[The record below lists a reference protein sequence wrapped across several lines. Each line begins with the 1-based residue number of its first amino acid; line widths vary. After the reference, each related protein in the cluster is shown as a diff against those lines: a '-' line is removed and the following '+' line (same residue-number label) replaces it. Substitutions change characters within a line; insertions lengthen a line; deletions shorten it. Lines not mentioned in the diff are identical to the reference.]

1 MPALSVALALAL
13 GQVPPPQLAQ
23 PGSTATLTAKNAE
36 FESETHRVKAQGDV
50 ELRTGGIAVRADALE
65 YDTETREGTASG
77 SVTAVDGNLVAVGR
91 EASFSLLGEMRLT
104 VRWADLF
111 QKLAGERPT
120 LERVR
125 DPQSARS
132 FGHNAFV
139 IRAEE
144 LERAGPGHVKARS
157 MRISSCDCAGAAP
170 DWSIGAKRA
179 DLLAG
184 ERALLY
190 WAAFYVKDIPVL
202 PLPVLYIPLSE
213 RRTGFLMPRPGFIPG
228 GGFAIDEPFFL
239 TLGRSWDLTL
249 EGGYHFGADQKT
261 KTLPDGSEVAEQ
273 RVGTRGVR
281 LAAELRYAPSDTT
294 AGRLKVMAIDDRH
307 CDVAAN
313 GSLLGPRG
321 WRGELLARHSTVLR
335 ERVLLRADVNLVSD
349 RNLLTDEPLDAVV
362 GTFQTWTRSLALG
375 EVIGRG
381 VLLGG
386 AATFYQD
393 LGAAQAQALVR
404 PDTRVMGQGAAV
416 TLQRPGLAFFDVP
429 PARLLGPV
437 NVGLEASVARY
448 QPFSLFT
455 GPAPSQIVSRTR
467 AVATPTASWS
477 PFTGG
482 PLRGEVYGWLRAEA
496 SAIGGGSDSEP
507 ASGLSGRGV
516 AGAYVGTELSRIY
529 GGLWRH
535 TIAPRLEVR
544 ALTGR
549 FGEPLKLVGSPG
561 CQVSSHNLLADQAVI
576 PRDEY
581 DLLPAQACNVPGTP
595 VPPDSEPRV
604 IDLPMIPESARVEGV
619 ASVTTR
625 LQRRGGGDVARLEVG
640 QDYDLREGQAAD
652 LFGRLDLLIGRLSL
666 TAQGRY
672 DWLLHKVA
680 FLSAQVGLSDA
691 RGDAVSARYDWLLG
705 TLTDQLRSTV
715 DDLFGPRAIPAEAM
729 SQGVDVNQI
738 GSRNT
743 VSLGASAVVFKGLSL
758 NGAAFIAPNPP
769 EGSPVVTLLSGGVV
783 LGRTCNECWRLEV
796 GGTLSPSTTD
806 FFAHGGVRVLLE
818 LKNLGAFGN

>member
-13 GQVPPPQLAQ
+13 GQIPPPQLAQ
-23 PGSTATLTAKNAE
+23 PGSTATITAKNAE
-36 FESETHRVKAQGDV
+36 LESETRRVKAQGDV

-77 SVTAVDGNLVAVGR
+77 SVTAVDGNLVMVGR
-91 EASFSLLGEMRLT
+91 EASFSLLGEMQLT
-104 VRWADLF
+104 VRWVDLF
-111 QKLAGERPT
+111 QKLARERPT
-120 LERVR
+120 LESVR

-132 FGHNAFV
+132 FGHNDFV

-190 WAAFYVKDIPVL
+190 WAAFYVKNIPVL

-213 RRTGFLMPRPGFIPG
+213 RRTGFLMPRPGFTPAG
-228 GGFAIDEPFFL
+228 TFAIDQPFFL

-249 EGGYHFGADQKT
+249 EGGYHFGAEEKVV
-261 KTLPDGSEVAEQ
+261 TLPDGHKVAEK
-273 RVGTRGVR
+273 RVGTRGLR

-307 CDVAAN
+307 RDVADN
-313 GSLLGPRG
+313 HFLGPRG
-321 WRGELLARHSTVLR
+321 WRGELSARHSTVLA

-362 GTFQTWTRSLALG
+362 GSFQTWTRSLALAQ
-375 EVIGRG
+375 VIGRG
-381 VLLGG
+381 ALLGG

-393 LGAAQAQALVR
+393 LGAAVR

-416 TLQRPGLAFFDVP
+416 TLQRPALAFFNVP

-496 SAIGGGSDSEP
+496 SAIGRGSDSEP

-549 FGEPLKLVGSPG
+549 FGEPLKLVGRPG
-561 CQVSSHNLLADQAVI
+561 CQVRSGVPFKKQAVI

-581 DLLPAQACNVPGTP
+581 DLLPSQACEVDNIFLP
-595 VPPDSEPRV
+595 V
-604 IDLPMIPESARVEGV
+604 IPESARVEGV
-619 ASVTTR
+619 ASVATR
-625 LQRRGGGDVARLEVG
+625 LQRRGGGDIARLEVG

-652 LFGRLDLLIGRLSL
+652 LFGRLDLLIGRLSFM
-666 TAQGRY
+666 AQGRY
-672 DWLLHKVA
+672 DWLLHKMA
-680 FLSAQVGLSDA
+680 FLTAQVGFSDA
-691 RGDAVSARYDWLLG
+691 RGDAVGVSYNWILE
-705 TLTDQLRSTV
+705 TLTDRLRSSV
-715 DDLFGPRAIPAEAM
+715 DDLFGPRAIPAETM
-729 SQGVDVNQI
+729 DQGVNPSKLEID
-738 GSRNT
+738 SMNT
-743 VSLGASAVVFKGLSL
+743 VNLTATVVVFKGFSL
-758 NGAAFIAPNPP
+758 NGAAAIAPNPP
-769 EGSPVVTLLSGGVV
+769 EESPVVTSISAGVV
-783 LGRTCNECWRLEV
+783 LGKRCNDCWRLEV
-796 GGTLSPSTTD
+796 GGTLSPSTTN
-806 FFAHGGVRVLLE
+806 FFAYGGVRVLLD
-818 LKNLGAFGN
+818 LKNLGTFGY

>member
-13 GQVPPPQLAQ
+13 GQLEPPQLAQ
-23 PGSTATLTAKNAE
+23 PGSTATITAKNAE
-36 FESETHRVKAQGDV
+36 LESETHRVKAQGDV

-65 YDTETREGTASG
+65 YETEAREGTASG
-77 SVTAVDGNLVAVGR
+77 SVTAVDGNLVMVGQ

-104 VRWADLF
+104 VRWVDLF

-120 LERVR
+120 LESVR

-144 LERAGPGHVKARS
+144 LERAGSGHVKARS

-184 ERALLY
+184 KRALLY

-213 RRTGFLMPRPGFIPG
+213 RRTGFLMPRPGFTPG
-228 GGFAIDEPFFL
+228 GGFSIDEPFFL
-239 TLGRSWDLTL
+239 TLGRSWDVTL
-249 EGGYHFGADQKT
+249 EGGYHFGAEEKT
-261 KTLPDGSEVAEQ
+261 VTLPDGREVPENGK
-273 RVGTRGVR
+273 RMGTRGVR
-281 LAAELRYAPSDTT
+281 LAADLRYAPSDTT

-307 CDVAAN
+307 RDIAVN
-313 GSLLGPRG
+313 GAFAGPRG
-321 WRGELLARHSTVLR
+321 WRGELLARHSTVLA

-349 RNLLTDEPLDAVV
+349 WNLLTDEPLDAVV
-362 GTFQTWTRSLALG
+362 GSFQTWTRSLALA

-381 VLLGG
+381 ALLGG
-386 AATFYQD
+386 AATFFQD
-393 LGAAQAQALVR
+393 LGAAQVR

-416 TLQRPGLAFFDVP
+416 TLQRPALAFFDVP

-437 NVGLEASVARY
+437 SVGLEASVARY

-467 AVATPTASWS
+467 AVAPPMASWS

-496 SAIGGGSDSEP
+496 SAIGGSEP

-561 CQVSSHNLLADQAVI
+561 CQVSSLLANQAVI

-581 DLLPAQACNVPGTP
+581 DLLPSQACTVPGPEVEGKSTN
-595 VPPDSEPRV
+595 
-604 IDLPMIPESARVEGV
+604 IDLPVIPESARVEGV
-619 ASVTTR
+619 ASVATR
-625 LQRRGGGDVARLEVG
+625 LQRRGGGEIARLEIG

-652 LFGRLDLLIGRLSL
+652 LFGRLDLLIGRLSFM
-666 TAQGRY
+666 AQGRY
-672 DWLLHKVA
+672 DWLLHKMA
-680 FLSAQVGLSDA
+680 SLTAQVGFSDA
-691 RGDAVSARYDWLLG
+691 RGDAVSVRYDWLLQ
-705 TLTDQLRSTV
+705 TLTDRLRSSV

-729 SQGVDVNQI
+729 EQGVDLRKL
-738 GSRNT
+738 SSMNT
-743 VSLGASAVVFKGLSL
+743 VSLGATAVVFKGFSL
-758 NGAAFIAPNPP
+758 NGAATIAPEN
-769 EGSPVVTLLSGGVV
+769 SPVITSISAGIV
-783 LGRTCNECWRLEV
+783 LGKRCNDCWRLEV
-796 GGTLSPSTTD
+796 GGTLSPTKD
-806 FFAHGGVRVLLE
+806 GFFENTPAVRVLLD
-818 LKNLGAFGN
+818 LKNLGTFGY